1 MVHEITPSRVT
12 LAPIE
17 AWPTGDSRTLA
28 FTVAVD
34 DQGTPKDLSNDTI
47 RWSLLRKPYAERSD
61 AVVTD
66 ADAGVTLQTD
76 GVVDPTAGEFRVD
89 VAEDVVTGW
98 GPRWQRVVVDPPD
111 DSRQSWRGPVTLVAR
126 GGGDGGNA

>member
-1 MVHEITPSRVT
+1 MVHEITPSRVA

-66 ADAGVTLQTD
+66 ADAGVTLQTG

-89 VAEDVVTGW
+89 IAEDAVTGW